1 MRGWRALVGGS
12 GAGICI
18 LAISV
23 SVALR
28 SLPDRLEPP
37 GAPSGKRQVV
47 DRRGEPLSYTYS
59 RGWNYSDQRPLHA
72 IPEALQRAMLEAE
85 DHRFYQHN
93 GVDWIARCHAM
104 WQNIRALRVVR
115 GASTISEQVVRMLHP
130 RPRTLWSRF
139 VEGFEARE
147 LERRFSK
154 GEILEFY
161 LNQVPFG
168 ARRRGVVQAA
178 RYLWDRDIE
187 TLSDRERL
195 ALAVMVR
202 APDRL
207 DLHKNPNGV
216 DRGVSILANDLVRQ
230 GALDESA
237 RAALSLEKLHQ
248 TRADLTVR
256 ADHFIRYV
264 QARGS
269 TGDAS
274 TIRTTISADLQRRIQ
289 EILDTRVRAL
299 AAKQVTDG
307 AVLVVDNRTAEV
319 IAWVN
324 GGSDEEGEGSQID
337 AIVTP
342 RQPGSTLKP
351 FLYASALAK
360 GWTSAT
366 LITDAPMAE
375 PVGAGLHTYRNYSR
389 MHYGEISLREALGN
403 SLNIPAIK
411 AVQFVGKYEFLQFL
425 RSVGFVS
432 LDKGAEFY
440 GEGLAL
446 GNGEVTLFELVQGYA
461 TLARRGVWRPLK
473 VTLDDD
479 SHMNTSPR
487 QALSPEVSSLIGDI
501 LSDPQARRREFGSD
515 GLLRLPVQTAVK
527 TGTSTDYRDAWVIG
541 YTEDYT
547 VGVWMGNLSRISMHD
562 VTGAKGPAL
571 VLRSV
576 FAELQRLGESRSL
589 YLDPSLLHRSVC
601 THSGKLAGASCPHVE
616 ELFVTGTEPTARCDG
631 RHGTQQPSDSDLYR
645 SPPSVRITMPTPGL
659 HIARDPRIP
668 DLLEALPFEIA
679 AHGEVSE
686 VRWFVDG
693 GEVART
699 QGGSTKALWPL
710 TEGRHTVKAV
720 VRVAATSEEVHSQE
734 VGFWVR

>member
-1 MRGWRALVGGS
+1 V
-12 GAGICI
+12 
-18 LAISV
+18 
-23 SVALR
+23 
-28 SLPDRLEPP
+28 
-37 GAPSGKRQVV
+37 
-47 DRRGEPLSYTYS
+47 
-59 RGWNYSDQRPLHA
+59 
-72 IPEALQRAMLEAE
+72 
-85 DHRFYQHN
+85 
-93 GVDWIARCHAM
+93 
-104 WQNIRALRVVR
+104 
-115 GASTISEQVVRMLHP
+115 
-130 RPRTLWSRF
+130 WSRF
-139 VEGFEARE
+139 VEGFEARA

-178 RYLWDRDIE
+178 RYFWDRDIE

-207 DLHKNPNGV
+207 DLHKNPHGI
-216 DRGVSILANDLVRQ
+216 DRGVSILASDLQRE
-230 GALDESA
+230 GLLDEDA
-237 RAALSLEKLHQ
+237 RAALSIEKLDL
-248 TRADLTVR
+248 TRADLAVR

-264 QARGS
+264 QARASGS
-269 TGDAS
+269 DTA
-274 TIRTTISADLQRRIQ
+274 TIRTTLDGNLQRRVQ
-289 EILDTRVRAL
+289 EILDTRVKAL
-299 AAKQVTDG
+299 GPKQVTDG
-307 AVLVVDNRTAEV
+307 AVLIVSNRTAEV
-319 IAWVN
+319 ISWVN
-324 GGSDEEGEGSQID
+324 GDGEGEGEGSQID
-337 AIVTP
+337 AVVTP

-351 FLYASALAK
+351 FLYAAALAK
-360 GWTSAT
+360 GWSSAT
-366 LITDAPMAE
+366 IIKDAPLAE

-389 MHYGEISLREALGN
+389 MHYGDISLREALGN

-461 TLARRGVWRPLK
+461 ALARRGVWRPLK
-473 VTLDDD
+473 VTLNDD
-479 SHMNTSPR
+479 SPMNTSPR

-541 YTEDYT
+541 YTEEYT
-547 VGVWMGNLSRISMHD
+547 VGVWMGNLNRLSMHD
-562 VTGAKGPAL
+562 ITGAKGPAL

-576 FAELQRLGESRSL
+576 FAELQRLGESQSL
-589 YLDPSLLHRSVC
+589 YLDPSLLPRGVC

-616 ELFVTGTEPTARCDG
+616 ELFVTGTEPTARCNG
-631 RHGTQQPSDSDLYR
+631 RHGPQRPSDSDAYH

-668 DLLEALPFEIA
+668 DHLEALPFEIA

-693 GEVART
+693 SEVART

-710 TEGRHTVKAV
+710 TEGRHTVKAT
-720 VRVAATSEEVHSQE
+720 VRFAATGEVVPSQE